1 MPKVAGKE
9 VRSAHTKKCCFSSCR
24 RWGHSLGRPC
34 WPPSAYKHFGTHRG
48 EQFVANKKA
57 ILSRHD
63 SIQSIA
69 VSCHVHMYAYICIY
83 SCMHRL
89 FLHMISFSTPTI
101 SSSTSSFSSSAYLA
115 LCAAN
120 NSSSESVC
128 DDISCQSPSLSTLH
142 CSWPCWKTRFW
153 LPLLDM
159 L

>member
-1 MPKVAGKE
+1 MPQMMRFSIFKC
-9 VRSAHTKKCCFSSCR
+9 SAKLNSGSCFSCVQEISHLFTATKKCCFGSCR

-89 FLHMISFSTPTI
+89 FLHMIYNRWDKPLDLYR
-101 SSSTSSFSSSAYLA
+101 ALRRGLLA
-115 LCAAN
+115 
-120 NSSSESVC
+120 SG
-128 DDISCQSPSLSTLH
+128 
-142 CSWPCWKTRFW
+142 TR
-153 LPLLDM
+153 
-159 L
+159 

>member
-1 MPKVAGKE
+1 MKLRDTEQHSHETEMHGTDHETELDESEKKPSCLYAAPKL
-9 VRSAHTKKCCFSSCR
+9 FSTM
-24 RWGHSLGRPC
+24 SLGRPC

-89 FLHMISFSTPTI
+89 FLHMIYNRWDKPLDLYR
-101 SSSTSSFSSSAYLA
+101 ALRRGLLA
-115 LCAAN
+115 
-120 NSSSESVC
+120 SG
-128 DDISCQSPSLSTLH
+128 
-142 CSWPCWKTRFW
+142 TR
-153 LPLLDM
+153 
-159 L
+159 

>member
-24 RWGHSLGRPC
+24 R

-57 ILSRHD
+57 ILSRHG

-69 VSCHVHMYAYICIY
+69 VSSHVHMYAYICIY

-89 FLHMISFSTPTI
+89 FLHMIYNRWDKPLDL
-101 SSSTSSFSSSAYLA
+101 YRA
-115 LCAAN
+115 LRHF
-120 NSSSESVC
+120 E
-128 DDISCQSPSLSTLH
+128 QSLGQTLGFICWRHEQAKAHACSPPSH
-142 CSWPCWKTRFW
+142 
-153 LPLLDM
+153 
-159 L
+159 